1 MKIYTRGGDQGETSL
16 WGQAGEKR
24 IRKDRARVEAY
35 GSVDE
40 ANAILGLC
48 VAAARDPELSE
59 LLQDIQHRLF
69 GLGSDL
75 ATLNEARRIHVTDDD
90 VAGLEAAID
99 RLEGE
104 LPPLRHF
111 ILPGGG
117 ELASRLHQA
126 RTVVRRAER
135 RVVSLYQDEPGPPV
149 HLRYLNR
156 LSDLLFVMARASNQ
170 REGVVEVQARF
181 RRS

>member
-1 MKIYTRGGDQGETSL
+1 MKIYTKGGDQGETSL

-24 IRKDRARVEAY
+24 IRKDRTRVEAY
-35 GSVDE
+35 GTIDE
-40 ANAILGLC
+40 ANAVLGLC
-48 VAAARDPELSE
+48 RTVARDPELADV
-59 LLQDIQHRLF
+59 LQNVQHRLF

-75 ATLNEARRIHVTDDD
+75 ATLNEARRIHVTDED
-90 VAGLEAAID
+90 VTELEAIID
-99 RLEGE
+99 RLEGQ
-104 LPPLRHF
+104 LPPLRNF